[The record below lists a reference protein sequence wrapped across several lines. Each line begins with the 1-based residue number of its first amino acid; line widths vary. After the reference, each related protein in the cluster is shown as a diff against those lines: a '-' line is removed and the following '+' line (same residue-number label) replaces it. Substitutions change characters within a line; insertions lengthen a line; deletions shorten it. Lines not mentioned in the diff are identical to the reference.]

1 MARSSEEYELDR
13 LVSEHLPTALRFATR
28 LTGDVDRAED
38 VLQEALVR
46 VARSWKTFRSE
57 AQFRTWLFRIV
68 INVFRSRSAAVAH
81 RPTTTLPETLTD
93 RRAADPA
100 SGAQDCELA
109 ELIAERVS
117 ALPERQREVMVLTSF
132 EGFSVQEAA
141 ELLGITEANV
151 YSTLAV
157 ARGRLSKELAPYFVR
172 R

>member
-1 MARSSEEYELDR
+1 MARSSEERELDR

-46 VARSWKTFRSE
+46 VGSQLEDVSGRGTVSHVVVSHRDQCVSQPLGRRRPSADDSARNAGR
-57 AQFRTWLFRIV
+57 
-68 INVFRSRSAAVAH
+68 
-81 RPTTTLPETLTD
+81 
-93 RRAADPA
+93 PA
-100 SGAQDCELA
+100 SGGSGQGAQDRELA

-141 ELLGITEANV
+141 KLLEITEANV

-157 ARGRLSKELAPYFVR
+157 ARARLSKELAPYFVR

>member
-1 MARSSEEYELDR
+1 MARSSEKRELDR

-28 LTGDVDRAED
+28 LTGDIDRAED

-46 VARSWKTFRSE
+46 VARSYKTFRGE

-68 INVFRSRSAAVAH
+68 INVFRTRPAGLAN
-81 RPTTTLPETLTD
+81 RPTSLPETLPD
-93 RRAADPA
+93 RRATDPA
-100 SGAQDCELA
+100 IGAQDRELA

-132 EGFSVQEAA
+132 DGFSVQETAA
-141 ELLGITEANV
+141 LLEITEANV
-151 YSTLAV
+151 YATLAV
-157 ARGRLSKELAPYFVR
+157 ARARLSKELAAYFVR

>member
-1 MARSSEEYELDR
+1 MARSSEERELDR
-13 LVSEHLPTALRFATR
+13 LVSEHLPAALRFATR
-28 LTGDVDRAED
+28 LTGDFDRAED
-38 VLQEALVR
+38 VLQESLVR
-46 VARSWKTFRSE
+46 VARSWKNFRQE

-68 INVFRSRSAAVAH
+68 INVFRSRSADGAN
-81 RPTTTLPETLTD
+81 RPTTLPEGLVD

-100 SGAQDCELA
+100 RGVQDRELA

-132 EGFSVQEAA
+132 EGFNIKEVA
-141 ELLGITEANV
+141 ELLDITEANV

-157 ARGRLSKELAPYFVR
+157 ARARLSKELAPYLVR